1 MRDDGPRDLAVDVTP
16 YAQSLVVP
24 TQSQTKDRQDDGL
37 SLDEQ
42 PTVQLESAQAA
53 LESAV
58 DITQAKTVKVPAI
71 HSKLPI
77 SAESTASPAK
87 MQLIDGNSSFVRE
100 WPTDAEWRRARQL
113 RWVKL
118 VIASFI
124 EALLI
129 SSILLAAV
137 ALRMW
142 HLDAPGLSVREM
154 NFLSQV
160 EDTTDVAFNNPF
172 SSRSAVYPFILRRW
186 ISAFGASD
194 MAVRG
199 LSVLCGVLTVA
210 VVYLLARR
218 LAGRNVAL
226 ISAALLAV
234 APLHIAYSQLVS
246 RYALLMLA
254 SSVLVLLT
262 LLLLEQPKSALRWAG
277 WIASAI
283 ILVNIGM
290 SGLILIFSLGVIC
303 ALKLRYSVW
312 NLIGLGVA
320 LAAIATTLLLE
331 VALIWGNGLLVVNEG
346 LPIATTSLVANTLI
360 AYGVGSFDQSL
371 PGLLALP
378 FVALVALG
386 VRLLVHARRDMEM
399 GLLVVWLLGTPVV
412 LFLISFVMPIYDLS
426 LVLSSLPAYAILA
439 AAGIVYIARSARRGA
454 RRIGWMKGKQRRGRR
469 RAVMWATANFVLVI
483 AAGGLITVNMEQDTR
498 YFATNVGE
506 PWRAVAAD
514 VATHQHAGDLILM
527 PDADNIT
534 ETAFDY
540 YYLGEG
546 HISQAL
552 ERISLSSQFLH
563 AMATSDNATGEARLV
578 LQLSQLLGAHSRV
591 WVIAQD
597 SGDQSLQNRLFA
609 AMPTRLVLSSQR
621 IFSGENVNVRVS
633 LWSDGESIGKG
644 NPSG

>member
-412 LFLISFVMPIYDLS
+412 FFII
-426 LVLSSLPAYAILA
+426 
-439 AAGIVYIARSARRGA
+439 
-454 RRIGWMKGKQRRGRR
+454 
-469 RAVMWATANFVLVI
+469 
-483 AAGGLITVNMEQDTR
+483 
-498 YFATNVGE
+498 
-506 PWRAVAAD
+506 
-514 VATHQHAGDLILM
+514 
-527 PDADNIT
+527 
-534 ETAFDY
+534 
-540 YYLGEG
+540 
-546 HISQAL
+546 
-552 ERISLSSQFLH
+552 
-563 AMATSDNATGEARLV
+563 
-578 LQLSQLLGAHSRV
+578 
-591 WVIAQD
+591 
-597 SGDQSLQNRLFA
+597 
-609 AMPTRLVLSSQR
+609 
-621 IFSGENVNVRVS
+621 
-633 LWSDGESIGKG
+633 
-644 NPSG
+644 